1 MKNKPFILITGDDSV
16 RAEGSI
22 LVKRVV
28 EKFADYRIIA
38 TKEQQS
44 AVGAKINLKNGGN
57 WGTEQVDG
65 VEAIW
70 VDGTPGDS
78 VYFAFDYLKKIGKKP
93 DLVISGMNLGPNF
106 SDGSLLISGTVCAA
120 SIAALSRHTPAIA
133 FSFYDSGKNWL
144 KDHDGEFDE
153 KMLEYPGEVMKKFII
168 VVCSLIIII
177 IMLPTLLTVNFERT
191 LLQSTFYK
199 TILERNN
206 AYERFLQTDPNFFN
220 GIFKNL
226 SGGSETGKDAEAG
239 TAQIISVIKKISPE
253 ALQNAIESALDN
265 IFVGVISEGGE
276 TIDIN
281 LSEIKSSIISEEFS
295 PNI

>member
-144 KDHDGEFDE
+144 KDHDGGFDE
-153 KMLEYPGEVMKKFII
+153 KMLKYPGEVMKKFIKYALEKGMPKGTFWNI
-168 VVCSLIIII
+168 NFPAE
-177 IMLPTLLTVNFERT
+177 PTNKIKLVSTYDGAHFPNRVKIEGDKYSYIPEFGSMDVAENTDVKELANGFITFTPCRTQFTDQAEFDRLKKLGPIEKLL
-191 LLQSTFYK
+191 S
-199 TILERNN
+199 
-206 AYERFLQTDPNFFN
+206 
-220 GIFKNL
+220 
-226 SGGSETGKDAEAG
+226 
-239 TAQIISVIKKISPE
+239 
-253 ALQNAIESALDN
+253 
-265 IFVGVISEGGE
+265 
-276 TIDIN
+276 
-281 LSEIKSSIISEEFS
+281 
-295 PNI
+295 